1 MMYLRIPCMILAAF
15 AIALPADAQQQP
27 LGTQQPLGKQ
37 QPLGHGQPGVVGGQI
52 GTSQSQRLSQGGSS
66 TPAMQPV
73 GAAKLRVTNSLA
85 QPVDSYRFD
94 DTAQQMVSVATIAP
108 GASQE
113 YDVRQNQVWVFG
125 VNQSE
130 VQRYVAS
137 AAPQQTVTI
146 GSASQVQQPGQSGQP
161 AMANSGPVIAPV
173 IVTQPTP
180 LNPRQGDRG
189 SFPPAKSWGGIVR
202 SGPGLEY
209 DKLGSVAE
217 RTPIEILARTGDIM
231 NGYPWFQIRF
241 GDGVGYQWG
250 GIICGVN
257 QPIDG
262 AYEVC
267 N

>member
-1 MMYLRIPCMILAAF
+1 MMHLRIPCMILAAF
-15 AIALPADAQQQP
+15 AIALPAAAQQQP
-27 LGTQQPLGKQ
+27 LGTQQPLGQ
-37 QPLGHGQPGVVGGQI
+37 GQTGMVGGQS
-52 GTSQSQRLSQGGSS
+52 GTSQSQGLSQSGGSS
-66 TPAMQPV
+66 TPAIQPV
-73 GAAKLRVTNSLA
+73 GAAKLRVTNSLT

-94 DTAQQMVSVATIAP
+94 DTAQQMESVATIAP

-125 VNQSE
+125 VNQKE

-137 AAPQQTVTI
+137 AVPQQIVTI
-146 GSASQVQQPGQSGQP
+146 GGALQAQQPSQSHQA
-161 AMANSGPVIAPV
+161 AMANAGPVIAPV
-173 IVTQPTP
+173 IVTRPTP
-180 LNPRQGDRG
+180 LNPQQEGDG
-189 SFPPAKSWGGIVR
+189 SFPPAQSWGGIVR
-202 SGPGLEY
+202 AGPGIEY

>member
-1 MMYLRIPCMILAAF
+1 MMHLRIPCMILAAF
-15 AIALPADAQQQP
+15 AITLPAAAQQQP

-37 QPLGHGQPGVVGGQI
+37 QPLGQD
-52 GTSQSQRLSQGGSS
+52 
-66 TPAMQPV
+66 PAMQPV

-94 DTAQQMVSVATIAP
+94 DTTQQIVPVATIAP

-113 YDVRQNQVWVFG
+113 YDARQNQVWVFG

-146 GSASQVQQPGQSGQP
+146 GSASQAQQPGQSVQP
-161 AMANSGPVIAPV
+161 AMANAGPVIVPV

-180 LNPRQGDRG
+180 LNPQQGGSG

-202 SGPGLEY
+202 AGPGLEY

-217 RTPIEILARTGDIM
+217 RAPIEIIARTGDIM

-241 GDGVGYQWG
+241 GDGIGYQWG

-262 AYEVC
+262 AYDVC